1 MSANYKKLGDY
12 IQPVDI
18 RNSDLKVSHLLGV
31 SVEKCFIES
40 IANTIGTDFSKY
52 KIVRKGQF
60 TYIPDTSRRGD
71 KIGIALLTDF
81 DEGLVSNIYTVF
93 EITDTTKLL
102 PEYLML
108 WFSRPEF
115 DRYARY
121 KSHGSVREIFDWDE
135 MCRVEL
141 PVPDLK
147 EQEKIVNT
155 YNAITKRIQLK
166 QKINENLE
174 KTAQCLFENFYMKY
188 TDFDNE
194 EYFLPDNWKLGT
206 LNDAVSFT
214 NGYAFPSE
222 DLLDSQKTTDCFKVF
237 KMANIFKGGGFNYF
251 GTKSY
256 ISKEYCKNLD
266 KWILRNGD
274 ILMCMTDMKENIAL
288 LGHTALM
295 DRDNEFIVNQRVG
308 LIRPNN
314 SINIS
319 SNYLYLLTNNK
330 KWLKQLRKY
339 AHIGVQVNLTTSDIL
354 NSPIILAPKEINM
367 KFNYNVNPLFKTIQ
381 ENNKEIIKLQELKQ
395 LVISHIS
402 EM

>member
-1 MSANYKKLGDY
+1 MSANYKKLGDF
-12 IQPVDI
+12 IQPVDV

-31 SVEKCFIES
+31 SVEKRFIES

-52 KIVRKGQF
+52 KIVKKGQF

-141 PVPDLK
+141 PVSDLK

-155 YNAITKRIQLK
+155 YKAITKRIQLK

-174 KTAQCLFENFYMKY
+174 KTALCLFEKTIEQKEKNKKLKDIAEINSGKRPEEMTQGNFPLVGAGDIM
-188 TDFDNE
+188 
-194 EYFLPDNWKLGT
+194 
-206 LNDAVSFT
+206 
-214 NGYAFPSE
+214 GYIS
-222 DLLDSQKTTDCFKVF
+222 
-237 KMANIFKGGGFNYF
+237 NFNYD
-251 GTKSY
+251 GKTLV
-256 ISKEYCKNLD
+256 I
-266 KWILRNGD
+266 G
-274 ILMCMTDMKENIAL
+274 
-288 LGHTALM
+288 
-295 DRDNEFIVNQRVG
+295 RVG
-308 LIRPNN
+308 THGKVQRFNEKCWCSDNTLTIK
-314 SINIS
+314 SKLYEYTYFILKNIDYS
-319 SNYLYLLTNNK
+319 LLNRGSTK
-330 KWLKQLRKY
+330 MS
-339 AHIGVQVNLTTSDIL
+339 A
-354 NSPIILAPKEINM
+354 
-367 KFNYNVNPLFKTIQ
+367 
-381 ENNKEIIKLQELKQ
+381 
-395 LVISHIS
+395 
-402 EM
+402 

>member
-1 MSANYKKLGDY
+1 MKNNYRKLGDY
-12 IQPVDI
+12 IQPVDV

-31 SVEKCFIES
+31 SVEKRFIES

-52 KIVRKGQF
+52 KIVRRGQF

-121 KSHGSVREIFDWDE
+121 KSHGSVREIFDWGE

-174 KTAQCLFENFYMKY
+174 KTAQTIYRKMFVEDADEKWETVKLEKVIEVRYGKDHKNLEEGNIPVYGSGGIMRYANKYLYDKESVMIPRKGSLNNIIY
-188 TDFDNE
+188 TDEPFWSVDTMFYTSMKKQNFAK
-194 EYFLPDNWKLGT
+194 YFYEFIRTKDFLNLDTGSAVPSMTTDYLNNIEILNPDNTT
-206 LNDAVSFT
+206 LEKFESKVSR
-214 NGYAFPSE
+214 
-222 DLLDSQKTTDCFKVF
+222 L
-237 KMANIFKGGGFNYF
+237 
-251 GTKSY
+251 Y
-256 ISKEYCKNLD
+256 ISK
-266 KWILRNGD
+266 
-274 ILMCMTDMKENIAL
+274 
-288 LGHTALM
+288 
-295 DRDNEFIVNQRVG
+295 Q
-308 LIRPNN
+308 NN
-314 SINIS
+314 
-319 SNYLYLLTNNK
+319 Y
-330 KWLKQLRKY
+330 
-339 AHIGVQVNLTTSDIL
+339 
-354 NSPIILAPKEINM
+354 KEIS
-367 KFNYNVNPLFKTIQ
+367 
-381 ENNKEIIKLQELKQ
+381 KLQELKQ
-395 LVISHIS
+395 LVISRIS
-402 EM
+402 GM

>member
-12 IQPVDI
+12 IQPVDV
-18 RNSDLKVSHLLGV
+18 RNSDLKVSHLLGL
-31 SVEKCFIES
+31 SVEKRFIES

-52 KIVRKGQF
+52 KIVRRGQF

-93 EITDTTKLL
+93 EISDTTKLL

-141 PVPDLK
+141 PVPNLK

-174 KTAQCLFENFYMKY
+174 KTAQTIYKKLFVENADK
-188 TDFDNE
+188 
-194 EYFLPDNWKLGT
+194 NWKKCELGEIVEIKRGGSPRPISDYIS
-206 LNDAVSFT
+206 ND
-214 NGYAFPSE
+214 GYRWLKISDATSSNSPF
-222 DLLDSQKTTDCFKVF
+222 
-237 KMANIFKGGGFNYF
+237 IFK
-251 GTKSY
+251 T
-256 ISKEYCKNLD
+256 E
-266 KWILRNGD
+266 
-274 ILMCMTDMKENIAL
+274 
-288 LGHTALM
+288 
-295 DRDNEFIVNQRVG
+295 EFIKKEG
-308 LIRPNN
+308 LKNTVYLKSGSLVLSN
-314 SINIS
+314 SATPGLPKILKVDTCIHDGWLYFPKS
-319 SNYLYLLTNNK
+319 FFSNEYLYLLFQSIRDELRSLGNGSIFTNLKTDILKEYKILIPDKEKLNEFQRIINPIF
-330 KWLKQLRKY
+330 KQLF
-339 AHIGVQVNLTTSDIL
+339 NTS
-354 NSPIILAPKEINM
+354 KEIE
-367 KFNYNVNPLFKTIQ
+367 KLELFKQ
-381 ENNKEIIKLQELKQ
+381 S
-395 LVISHIS
+395 VISRIS
-402 EM
+402 GM